1 MSVTEAEPTTDS
13 WGDESPPLPGLA
25 VVARS
30 AALLAGEGVSLGLA
44 AWTLRIGD
52 PLSGYIV
59 ANSLPHRARGFV
71 VTNLAAGAFVGLF
84 VAALLLAYR
93 RRSGTET
100 LRRLSLRLAPLGVV
114 WLLPALVN
122 WKLWQGRELQ
132 FLALVG
138 LLGLALQRLTRLSL
152 STPAA
157 FAIPAP
163 KWMRSV
169 GAWMARA
176 STGWPP
182 LLVVIAAATGYA
194 VFFSFHTIRNHYRL
208 STAAMDLGL
217 EDNLVWN
224 AVHWGP
230 LFKSS
235 PLGGPHA
242 SHGGFHQTYFAY
254 VLGLVY
260 RLGPR
265 PQTLLAIQATLMGFG
280 ALPLYF
286 LAKRRLSD
294 RLACLIAVL
303 FIFYAPLHGANLY
316 DFHYLPLATL
326 FLWTV
331 LNLFERGRYWWG
343 ALAVL
348 FTLSIREDVSALL
361 VIVGVYLLLTGERPK
376 AGIAVAAVGAMYFV
390 AVKLLF
396 MPRFMSGA
404 ESFIHQ
410 YSGLLPEGD
419 RGYGGVLKTVIANPG
434 FTLGIVLER
443 EKLVYLLQIIVP
455 LAFLPWVRPIGLLC
469 SVPGFFFT
477 LLATH
482 YTPLIQTSFQYT
494 AYWTTFLFIAIVAN
508 LGYMTKHE
516 RAAGPGALAVRA
528 NRFAWVTALVVCVLL
543 TSYQFGALL
552 QQNTA
557 RGGFGPYRFDL
568 TSADKER
575 HERLYKLIA
584 QVPRDATIVSSE
596 TIVPHV
602 SQRKNSY
609 TMRTGIYDAE
619 YMLAW
624 MPPRGDERAP
634 VAEAIRSGRY
644 GVVDESGEFMLAKKG
659 FSAAKNAQVL
669 AKYGL

>member
-1 MSVTEAEPTTDS
+1 
-13 WGDESPPLPGLA
+13 LPVL
-25 VVARS
+25 
-30 AALLAGEGVSLGLA
+30 
-44 AWTLRIGD
+44 ID
-52 PLSGYIV
+52 
-59 ANSLPHRARGFV
+59 
-71 VTNLAAGAFVGLF
+71 
-84 VAALLLAYR
+84 
-93 RRSGTET
+93 
-100 LRRLSLRLAPLGVV
+100 
-114 WLLPALVN
+114 
-122 WKLWQGRELQ
+122 WKLWRGRELQ
-132 FLALVG
+132 FLALVA
-138 LLGLALQRLTRLSL
+138 LLGLALQRLVRLSL
-152 STPAA
+152 STPPTFSASPPRWMTRIGA
-157 FAIPAP
+157 FF
-163 KWMRSV
+163 
-169 GAWMARA
+169 ARA

-254 VLGLVY
+254 VLGLFY
-260 RLGPR
+260 RLSPR
-265 PQTLLAIQATLMGFG
+265 PQTLLIIQATLMGF
-280 ALPLYF
+280 AAVPLYF

-294 RLACLIAVL
+294 RLSCLIAVL
-303 FIFYAPLHGANLY
+303 FILYAPLHGANLY

-331 LNLFERGRYWWG
+331 LNLIERGRYWWG

-348 FTLSIREDVSALL
+348 VTLSIREDVSALL
-361 VIVGVYLLLTGERPK
+361 VIVGAYLLFTGQRPK
-376 AGIAVAAVGAMYFV
+376 AGMAISLVGALYFV
-390 AVKLLF
+390 AVKLLL
-396 MPRFMSGA
+396 MPRFMSGT

-443 EKLVYLLQIIVP
+443 EKLVYLLEIIVP

-494 AYWTTFLFIAIVAN
+494 AYWTTFLFVAIVAN
-508 LGYMTKHE
+508 LGYMVDHE
-516 RAAGPGALAVRA
+516 RAPGPRGRAFRA
-528 NRFAWVTALVVCVLL
+528 NRFAWVTALFVCVVL

-568 TSADKER
+568 TSEDKAR

-584 QVPRDATIVSSE
+584 QIPPTATIVSSE

-624 MPPRGDERAP
+624 MPPRGDERSP

-644 GVVDESGEFMLAKKG
+644 GVVDEAGEFMLAKKG
-659 FSAAKNAQVL
+659 YSTAKNAKVMS
-669 AKYGL
+669 KYGL